1 MSNPIPDPFS
11 VDEHDES
18 GVKVIHVAGELDI
31 ATAPRLCARLDA
43 TRTGRRPRLLVD
55 LTDVDFCDSTG
66 LRALLG
72 AASEVRAHG
81 GRFAIV
87 CPPSGD
93 VARLLEIVG
102 AGEWMAI
109 HADPASGM
117 ARAQAELA
125 RGCTH
130 RCLARAR
137 IRPSAVSSAEAVNCL
152 RPSDSSGQPQATIG
166 SPSGIG
172 SCSSACIHASRLGTS
187 ADHSAGT

>member
-1 MSNPIPDPFS
+1 VSTPIPEPFT
-11 VDEHDES
+11 VEEREES
-18 GVKVIHVAGELDI
+18 GVKVLHVVGELDI

-93 VARLLEIVG
+93 VARLLEVVG

-109 HADPASGM
+109 HADPDSG
-117 ARAQAELA
+117 LA
-125 RGCTH
+125 
-130 RCLARAR
+130 A
-137 IRPSAVSSAEAVNCL
+137 L
-152 RPSDSSGQPQATIG
+152 R
-166 SPSGIG
+166 
-172 SCSSACIHASRLGTS
+172 LN
-187 ADHSAGT
+187 

>member
-1 MSNPIPDPFS
+1 VNAALPDPFS
-11 VDEHDES
+11 VQEHDDA
-18 GVKVIHVAGELDI
+18 GVKVIEVSGELDI

-87 CPPSGD
+87 CPPAGD

-109 HADPASGM
+109 HADPASG
-117 ARAQAELA
+117 LA
-125 RGCTH
+125 A
-130 RCLARAR
+130 LKL
-137 IRPSAVSSAEAVNCL
+137 S
-152 RPSDSSGQPQATIG
+152 
-166 SPSGIG
+166 
-172 SCSSACIHASRLGTS
+172 
-187 ADHSAGT
+187 

>member
-1 MSNPIPDPFS
+1 MSSPFADPLS
-11 VDEHDES
+11 VNEHEES
-18 GVKVIHVAGELDI
+18 GVRVIEVAGELDI

-43 TRTGRRPRLLVD
+43 NRAGRRPRLLVD

-109 HADPASGM
+109 HDDPQTG
-117 ARAQAELA
+117 LA
-125 RGCTH
+125 
-130 RCLARAR
+130 A
-137 IRPSAVSSAEAVNCL
+137 L
-152 RPSDSSGQPQATIG
+152 RVG
-166 SPSGIG
+166 
-172 SCSSACIHASRLGTS
+172 
-187 ADHSAGT
+187 